1 MKTLR
6 YILFAVFVIAFIV
19 WAMLY
24 QAGMISGE
32 EKMAPGERE
41 LAVKLDPGEWR
52 VLAEREIDSYY
63 RAVGSIRSREEI
75 DLVSRLPSARVVEVP
90 FRAGESFEAG
100 ALLIRM
106 ESSDLQ
112 ARVDAA
118 TENLKGAE
126 SRLEFATAEY
136 ERFGK
141 LKDAQAVSL
150 RDYDAALS
158 AYNTAQA
165 QVAALEQELLYAQTN
180 LQYSEI
186 RAPFSGMVSERR
198 CEPGDLATPQNI
210 LLRIFNPAKLQFR
223 VPLREGLYA
232 AVKIGDLLH
241 AEVEATGGRYAARV
255 REIIPEVSTYS
266 RSFLIN
272 ACLEESAAGLVP
284 GMYAVCDI
292 PLGKRRVLTLPAG
305 AVQQIGQLEYIILQ
319 GKDGAQLRQLVKTRT
334 LPDGQ
339 MELISGAGAGDSF
352 LWNAAKN

>member
-6 YILFAVFVIAFIV
+6 YILFAIFVVVFIV

-24 QAGMISGE
+24 QAGMISGGKKVE
-32 EKMAPGERE
+32 PGERT
-41 LAVKLDPGEWR
+41 LAAKTETGEWQ

-75 DLVSRLPSARVVEVP
+75 DIVSRLPSARVVEIP
-90 FRAGESFEAG
+90 YRAGESFEAG

-106 ESSDLQ
+106 ESADLQ
-112 ARVDAA
+112 AQVDAV

-126 SRLEFATAEY
+126 SRLEFATTEY
-136 ERFGK
+136 ERFRK
-141 LKDAQAVSL
+141 LKDANAVSL
-150 RDYDAALS
+150 RDYDTIAN

-165 QVAALEQELLYAQTN
+165 QVAVLRQELLYAQTN

-186 RAPFSGMVSERR
+186 KAPFSGMVSERR
-198 CEPGDLATPQNI
+198 CEPGDLATPQNV

-232 AVKIGDLLH
+232 AVKIGDVLH
-241 AEVEATGGRYAARV
+241 AEVEATGDKYAAQV
-255 REIIPEVSTYS
+255 REIIPEVSTLS

-272 ACLEESAAGLVP
+272 ACLEKKAAGLMP
-284 GMYAVCDI
+284 GMFAVCNI
-292 PLGKRRVLTLPAG
+292 PLGKRRVLTLPAE
-305 AVQQIGQLEYIILQ
+305 AVQKIGQLKYVTLK
-319 GKDGAQLRQLVKTRT
+319 GKDGEQLRQLVKTGT

-339 MELISGAGAGDSF
+339 VELISGAKAGDSF
-352 LWNAAKN
+352 LWNEPK

>member
-6 YILFAVFVIAFIV
+6 HTVFAIFVVAFIV

-24 QAGMISGE
+24 QAGMISGGA
-32 EKMAPGERE
+32 KVRPGMR
-41 LAVKLDPGEWR
+41 LQAVEPETGEWR

-75 DLVSRLPSARVVEVP
+75 DLVSRLPSARVIEVP
-90 FRAGESFEAG
+90 YRAGESFQAG

-106 ESSDLQ
+106 ESADLRAQ
-112 ARVDAA
+112 VDAA

-126 SRLEFATAEY
+126 NRLEFATTEY
-136 ERFGK
+136 ERFSK
-141 LKDAQAVSL
+141 LKDVQAVSL
-150 RDYDAALS
+150 RDYDTIVN

-165 QVAALEQELLYAQTN
+165 QVSVLKQELLYAQTN

-186 RAPFSGMVSERR
+186 RAPFDGMVSERR

-223 VPLREGLYA
+223 VPLREGLYS
-232 AVKIGDLLH
+232 AVKIGDRLY
-241 AEVEATGGRYAARV
+241 AEVEATGGKYATQV
-255 REIIPEVSTYS
+255 REIFPEVSTHS

-272 ACLEESAAGLVP
+272 ACLEENAVGLVP
-284 GMYAVCDI
+284 GMFAVCDI
-292 PLGKRRVLTLPAG
+292 PLGKRQVLALPAE
-305 AVQQIGQLEYIILQ
+305 AVQQIGQLEYITLKN
-319 GKDGAQLRQLVKTRT
+319 KDGVAFRQLVKTGA

-339 MELISGAGAGDSF
+339 LELISGAKAGDRF
-352 LWNAAKN
+352 LWK